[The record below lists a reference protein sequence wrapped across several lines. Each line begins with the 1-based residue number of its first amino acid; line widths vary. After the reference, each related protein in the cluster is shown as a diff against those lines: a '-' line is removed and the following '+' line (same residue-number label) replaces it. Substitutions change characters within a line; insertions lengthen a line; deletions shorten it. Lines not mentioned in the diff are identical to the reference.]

1 MAKAEYK
8 SAIRSRKLIRTA
20 FVELMQE
27 KDTDK
32 ITVTDIVKRADINRG
47 TFYAHY
53 SDTHAVL
60 EQIENEFLQHIL
72 EILDDSNYENF
83 IQNPYPVFQKLTAYL
98 EKDMELYRLLVK
110 AKKSTH
116 FLYQLKEIFIE
127 HIIKSFPIK
136 ESEKSNPSFLTA
148 IHFYAGGIVITYY
161 DWFDDNLKMSLTELT
176 QMISSFIKK
185 GCDMYLHS

>member
-1 MAKAEYK
+1 MIFSHNLHNKVKKKGVIIMAKAEYK

-72 EILDDSNYENF
+72 EILDDSNYETF
-83 IQNPYPVFQKLTAYL
+83 IQNPYPVFQ
-98 EKDMELYRLLVK
+98 
-110 AKKSTH
+110 S
-116 FLYQLKEIFIE
+116 

-136 ESEKSNPSFLTA
+136 ESEKSNPSFLAA